1 MSMPMAP
8 ENPLLGG
15 VAVPVVLTMQKVQEK
30 LLICPIRAAVLIIT
44 TVGSNV
50 LCLWDGIP
58 TDRPTENVDANM
70 PEGQE

>member
-30 LLICPIRAAVLIIT
+30 LLICPIRAVVIA